1 MTSPDTDRKTF
12 LFVIGGVII
21 VLVGLLIWAYHLQK
35 DSVPLPQIGYKAA
48 WQPCAP
54 VDTDY
59 YYLEGA
65 ESEQVGEIDDQV
77 GCPIEISKY
86 VNFEP
91 VIKHSKI

>member
-1 MTSPDTDRKTF
+1 MTPSDVDRKAF
-12 LFVIGGVII
+12 RLVIASVII
-21 VLVGLLIWAYHLQK
+21 ILIGLLIWAYHLQK
-35 DSVPLPQIGYKAA
+35 DSVPLPQVGYKAA

-65 ESEQVGEIDDQV
+65 ESEQVGEVDDVV